1 MNSDLIDSC
10 NRQSDACSYSLL
22 KKITIV
28 VFTRSRPAYARRQ
41 AEFWEGRGPTV
52 LILDNGLEAWSDN
65 ILTGLSDDVHYLHD
79 AGGYYRQLRQS
90 GELVKTEYAILIDDD
105 NFLID
110 EGLEACIREL
120 ESHSDLIAVSGK
132 MCSFR
137 FWKGRVILHAPDS
150 QYLKFRHNSPDIED
164 RVSRKFNPYGVTG
177 WYAVQRREVFR
188 LIMTMVADVS
198 EETACAY
205 ACEIGLEMGLAVLGP
220 TTNIPN
226 LTVLRSQ
233 ENPPED
239 DAGHSRSLYFHTWWL
254 DEKYCLENEDYVR
267 ALSALAPDTTA
278 TLTPLMVQELNQFA
292 TTDMQKFNLI
302 SAKHNSLASRSAK
315 FRAKFRVGL
324 QLATDLLSPKTR
336 SRGLTVVPTATRAG
350 RRPSADLIDVT
361 PGLVRVVTAVQHFY
375 VGSKD

>member
-10 NRQSDACSYSLL
+10 NRQSDTWSYSLL

-65 ILTGLSDDVHYLHD
+65 ILTGLSDNVHYLHD

-137 FWKGRVILHAPDS
+137 FWRGRVILHAPDS
-150 QYLKFRHNSPDIED
+150 QYLKFRHNSPDTED

-188 LIMTMVADVS
+188 LIMPMVADVS

-205 ACEIGLEMGLAVLGP
+205 TCEIGVEMGLAILGP
-220 TTNIPN
+220 TTNIPD
-226 LTVLRSQ
+226 LTVLRSH

-239 DAGHSRSLYFHTWWL
+239 DAGHSRNLHFHTWWL
-254 DEKYCLENEDYVR
+254 DEKYSLENEGFVR
-267 ALSALAPDTTA
+267 ALTTLAPDTTD
-278 TLTPLMVQELNQFA
+278 TLSPLMVHELNQFA
-292 TTDMQKFNLI
+292 TRVMQNFNPPTPL
-302 SAKHNSLASRSAK
+302 SNFLVSRLGKS
-315 FRAKFRVGL
+315 RAKFKVAL
-324 QLATDLLSPKTR
+324 QLATDLVSPKTR
-336 SRGLTVVPTATRAG
+336 RRGLTVVPTATLAG

-361 PGLVRVVTAVQHFY
+361 PGLARVVTAVQHFY